1 MEEKAEFVTL
11 VDHDQYEILSVYPF
25 TIRRK
30 NDHYVCNETLRND
43 GYIQVKLNGKIY
55 LKHRLIA
62 QQFIDNSNNLPY
74 VDHINHD
81 RTDNR
86 IMNLRWCSRSE
97 NNFNK
102 SSYRGVQYEFID
114 DIPDEAIKILFY
126 ETKTEHHEFEEDKYY
141 YYHDNDTNEDIFYG
155 KMTDKL
161 YRIMH
166 ININKRNVQHISMRS
181 INNKQVSVCI
191 NRFKQQHSLD

>member
-11 VDHDQYEILSVYPF
+11 VDHEDYEMLTTYPH

-30 NDHYVCNETLRND
+30 DTHRECSETMNND
-43 GYIQVKLNGKIY
+43 GYLIVTLNGKIY